1 MSAIKLKR
9 PLAILLVYYLSVLST
24 SLSAWSSLDY
34 TNYINYLD
42 ESSAHCTTIRV
53 IDEQKKQDEANQSE
67 EEEEPDCD

>member
-1 MSAIKLKR
+1 MSAIKFKR

-34 TNYINYLD
+34 TDYQD
-42 ESSAHCTTIRV
+42 ESSWYCTAVRV
-53 IDEQKKQDEANQSE
+53 IDEHKQQDEAEQNE